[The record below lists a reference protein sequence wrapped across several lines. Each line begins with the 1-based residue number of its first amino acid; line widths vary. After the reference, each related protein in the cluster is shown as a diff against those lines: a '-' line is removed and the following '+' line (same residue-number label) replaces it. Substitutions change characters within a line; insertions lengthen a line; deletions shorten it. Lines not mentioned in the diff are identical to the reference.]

1 MTVDELKSFAKS
13 KGIILPPL
21 QSTKY
26 FTSVIS
32 ELKDDEELLFFCQAK
47 EGKTDG
53 TFLLTSKRVSFLKIT
68 FLSGVSC
75 VSMNIDKINSISKK
89 KGMLTGELEIWDNS
103 GRVIYSM
110 PSGYL
115 DEIENYI
122 NQAKNKTNNSAFT
135 MATNQI
141 STADEILKF
150 KSLLDQGIITQEEFD
165 KKKKELLGL

>member
-21 QSTKY
+21 QSKKY
-26 FTSVIS
+26 FTSIIS
-32 ELKDDEELLFFCQAK
+32 ELKEDEELLFFCQAK

-53 TFLLTSKRVSFLKIT
+53 TFLLTSKRVSFLKIA
-68 FLSGVSC
+68 FLSGVSS
-75 VSMNIDKINSISKK
+75 VSMSIDKINSISKK

-103 GRVIYSM
+103 GKVIYSM

-115 DEIENYI
+115 DTIENYI
-122 NQAKNKTNNSAFT
+122 NQAKNIIVSPKTTTVNQVSA
-135 MATNQI
+135 
-141 STADEILKF
+141 ADEILKF
-150 KSLLDQGIITQEEFD
+150 KNLLDQGIITQEEFD